1 MRAFAIHLLGLSY
14 RHWNARKS
22 YDSYDSVKNKFYID
36 TFAGHTSYP
45 TDYSTWYFV
54 VKQSV
59 KVVRATSISC
69 ECTSRLL
76 KTIIVTRNETTAMVT
91 DPASINESAVLD
103 ENNLGYEECDPTVR
117 RGSMSLDE
125 EKERRASIKAVMTD
139 PNLSPTT
146 KRKSIQH
153 LMDGR
158 RNSYGNSQC
167 CTGRTV
173 TPACNDQTKRAEEM
187 RPHCPHYER
196 NCTLIAPC
204 CGAAFG
210 CRICHDD
217 SPAL

>member
-1 MRAFAIHLLGLSY
+1 M
-14 RHWNARKS
+14 
-22 YDSYDSVKNKFYID
+22 
-36 TFAGHTSYP
+36 
-45 TDYSTWYFV
+45 
-54 VKQSV
+54 
-59 KVVRATSISC
+59 
-69 ECTSRLL
+69 
-76 KTIIVTRNETTAMVT
+76 IVTRNETTAMMT
-91 DPASINESAVLD
+91 DPANINESAVF
-103 ENNLGYEECDPTVR
+103 NLGYEECDPKIR

-139 PNLSPTT
+139 PNLSPIA

-167 CTGRTV
+167 FTGT
-173 TPACNDQTKRAEEM
+173 TAMPACNDQTKRAEEM

-217 SPAL
+217 SPALYVPKIHSFPSFLVKYLTLRS